1 MATFDNDLRLKEIIS
16 GDEDGTWGDSTNLN
30 LELIANA
37 FSYGTA
43 DIPTDGDVTFTIA
56 DGVADDARSLVL
68 EVTSTASLTATR
80 TVTLAPSSVSK
91 TWFIKNSTTGGQSI
105 TIAQGSGSTVTVAN
119 GKTVG
124 IYTDGAGLTAAVTQL
139 QTKDDFN
146 LGTTDSPTFADL
158 TLTGNLGAVDGTF
171 TGNVAVTGTVDGRD
185 VATDG
190 TKLDG
195 IEPNATADQ
204 TPAEIKTAYESNAD
218 TNAFTDSE
226 KTKLGTVESGA
237 DVTDATNVDAAGAVM
252 NTDTSTAAMGFVID
266 EDDMASNSDTKVP
279 TQQSTRAYVDD
290 TVTSIGALATSG
302 SPVATDYARF
312 THPSRIEGR
321 SPAEVLTDINAQ
333 EDLSGLVLTPA
344 VVASTDKVLIQDTD
358 DSDNLKTIN
367 VADIL
372 ASVGNTYAKTEF
384 TATGGQTDFTVSY
397 IVGLVDVY
405 LNGICLD
412 STEFTAT
419 NGTSITLA
427 AGATAGDKLKV
438 ISWETFEVLNGLTTS
453 DIGVTVQEEIS
464 GATLTGVTAQGTDKV
479 LIQDVSD
486 SDNLKTV
493 TVSDIAANA
502 PATSYGTMYKF
513 QF

>member
-37 FSYGTA
+37 FSYGTE
-43 DIPTDGDVTFTIA
+43 DIPTDGDVTVTIA

-80 TVTLAPSSVSK
+80 TVTLAPSGVSK

-124 IYTDGAGLTAAVTQL
+124 IYTDGAGATAAVTQL

-146 LGTTDSPTFADL
+146 LGATDSPTFADL
-158 TLTGNLGAVDGTF
+158 TLTGDLTVS
-171 TGNVAVTGTVDGRD
+171 GTVDGRD

-204 TPAEIKTAYESNAD
+204 TPAEIKVAYESNAN
-218 TNAFTDSE
+218 TNAFTDSDQ
-226 KTKLGTVESGA
+226 TTLA
-237 DVTDATNVDAAGAVM
+237 DAVLNSDTTTAG
-252 NTDTSTAAMGFVID
+252 MGFVVD
-266 EDDMASNSDTKVP
+266 EDDMVSNSDTKVP
-279 TQQSTRAYVDD
+279 TQQSTKAYVDN

-321 SPAEVLTDINAQ
+321 SPAEVLSDINAQ

-358 DSDNLKTIN
+358 DSDTLKTIN